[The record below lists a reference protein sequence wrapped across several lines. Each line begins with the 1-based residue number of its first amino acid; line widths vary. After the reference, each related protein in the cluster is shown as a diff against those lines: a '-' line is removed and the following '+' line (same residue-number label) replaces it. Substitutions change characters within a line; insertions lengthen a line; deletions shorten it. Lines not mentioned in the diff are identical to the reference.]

1 MELMRPIVRVGNSA
15 GVILPKEWLN
25 GKARVEL
32 VEKPLNIKRDVL
44 ELLEPYLDDIQ
55 GIYLVGSYARGE
67 QTDRS
72 DVDVLV
78 ITDDVNKKIKQGKYE
93 IIFIPKGKVEKALE
107 NSAFPII
114 PMLREA
120 KSIMNNELIDNYRKY
135 PLTKKNLHWAIELAK
150 SAMKINRKSID
161 LDRDWPS
168 NCSDATAYSLVLR
181 LRERYIVDCIRKNK
195 LWSTKGLL
203 ALIKRIA
210 SSLKAYEGY
219 LRVKED
225 RKKDL
230 EELPIREA
238 ESLYNYIVKKLKDEE
253 RWLARKS

>member
-1 MELMRPIVRVGNSA
+1 MELIRPIVRVGNSA
-15 GVILPKEWLN
+15 GVILPKDWLS

-44 ELLEPYLDDIQ
+44 EILDPYLDDIQ

-78 ITDDVNKKIKQGKYE
+78 IADLNKKIKHGKYE
-93 IIFIPKGKVEKALE
+93 IIFISKEKVEKALE
-107 NSAFPII
+107 NGAFPII

-120 KSIMNNELIDNYRKY
+120 KSIMNHELIDKYRKY
-135 PLTKKNLHWAIELAK
+135 PLTKKNLHWTIELAK

-168 NCSDATAYSLVLR
+168 NCSDATAYSLILR
-181 LRERYIVDCIRKNK
+181 LRERYIIDCIRKNK
-195 LWSTKGLL
+195 RWGTKGLL

-210 SSLKAYEGY
+210 GSLEAYEGY

-225 RKKDL
+225 CKKDL
-230 EELPIREA
+230 EKLPIREA
-238 ESLYNYIVKKLKDEE
+238 ESLYKYLVKKLKEEE
-253 RWLARKS
+253 RWLARKN